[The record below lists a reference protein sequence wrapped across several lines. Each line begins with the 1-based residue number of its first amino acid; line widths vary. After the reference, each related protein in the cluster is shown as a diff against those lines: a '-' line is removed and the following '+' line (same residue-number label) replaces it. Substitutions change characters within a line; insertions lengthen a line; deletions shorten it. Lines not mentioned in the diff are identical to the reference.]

1 MNDSNLATM
10 PTKRKRREVVTVTP
24 NGRNDKNNQPFEID
38 KDDLGVIDDIV
49 KAQNDSSSTKIQRDL
64 FLNRKM
70 MGTSEDEDHRVTS
83 LTIPYCIDVSNLS
96 KSILQLDA
104 LRSLSFHSNTSIP
117 PWIGELD
124 HLEKMKFRLP
134 DNPDERDAATG
145 ALKALLKG
153 RDGTP
158 FRRGQKSAVPA
169 SVRVAIDR
177 ICGVVEEAALGYYN
191 HDAIIGAISMK
202 HNKSGGGQFA
212 DAAEYAQA
220 VVKRNR
226 NTLSKMYKEGTW
238 DGSLDSLLSTSSEE

>member
-1 MNDSNLATM
+1 MDNTEWDSLCI
-10 PTKRKRREVVTVTP
+10 EVNEYLEADTT
-24 NGRNDKNNQPFEID
+24 
-38 KDDLGVIDDIV
+38 
-49 KAQNDSSSTKIQRDL
+49 
-64 FLNRKM
+64 
-70 MGTSEDEDHRVTS
+70 
-83 LTIPYCIDVSNLS
+83 
-96 KSILQLDA
+96 LDA
-104 LRSLSFHSNTSIP
+104 GLKQVVELNLQ
-117 PWIGELD
+117 IGTN
-124 HLEKMKFRLP
+124 
-134 DNPDERDAATG
+134 NPEERDAATG

-212 DAAEYAQA
+212 DTEEYAQA

-238 DGSLDSLLSTSSEE
+238 DGSLDSLLGASSEE